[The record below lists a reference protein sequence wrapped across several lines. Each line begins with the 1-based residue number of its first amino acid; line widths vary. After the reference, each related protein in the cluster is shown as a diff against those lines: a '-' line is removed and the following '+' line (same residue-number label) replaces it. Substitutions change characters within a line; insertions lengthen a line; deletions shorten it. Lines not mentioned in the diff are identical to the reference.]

1 MSTCIP
7 GGWTEWR
14 ITDDDV
20 KKICEL
26 VKPEA
31 EEREKT
37 KFTVYVPLN
46 YRSQV
51 VAGINYEMKVFV
63 GNDSCNDLCLLLR
76 VFQGLG
82 PDPELVLQK
91 TTLVPLPSII
101 TH

>member
-1 MSTCIP
+1 MSTCIA
-7 GGWTEWR
+7 GGWTKWR
-14 ITDDDV
+14 TTDDDDV
-20 KKICEL
+20 KNICEL

-31 EEREKT
+31 EEMEKT

-63 GNDSCNDLCLLLR
+63 GNDSCLFLR
-76 VFQGLG
+76 VFQGPG
-82 PDPELVLQK
+82 PDPESVLQR
-91 TTLVPLPSII
+91 TTVFSLPSII